1 MLPLLLATLF
11 ITPTI
16 TFTSDSVYTDENV
29 LTLEIQNVYEEDE
42 IVSQN
47 LIMTPRTLL
56 GYEIYDDKET
66 PYIDGILFDNSTVYD
81 WTIENFDG
89 SVEHIISVKTV
100 YTNDVAGML
109 AAAKNGNWAIALSN
123 PLVLLQLFYYI
134 LAAISLILGGFGLA
148 KAKKQKVKTAED
160 IATAVEEKATA
171 SLEVIEN
178 NVTEYV
184 TTTLAPVLVNMES
197 RIHAIIEALILA
209 QSNDPNAKLAIV
221 NLLKNVSVES
231 LEEISNTITKA
242 IKEAKKVKDS
252 AKKEA
257 TKLVTE
263 IAKGDILKDIDNGTG
278 GIAI

>member
-29 LTLEIQNVYEEDE
+29 LTLEIENVYEEDE

-56 GYEIYDDKET
+56 GYEIYDDKDT
-66 PYIDGILFDNSTVYD
+66 PYIDGILFDNATVYD

-89 SVEHIISVKTV
+89 TVEHIISVKTI

-109 AAAKNGNWAIALSN
+109 AAAKNGNWAVALSN
-123 PLVLLQLFYYI
+123 PIILIQLFYYI
-134 LAAISLILGGFGLA
+134 LAALSLILGGFGLA

-171 SLEVIEN
+171 SMEVIEN

-184 TTTLAPVLVNMES
+184 TATLAPVLVNVET

-209 QSNDPNAKLAIV
+209 QSNDPNSKLALV
-221 NLLKNVSVES
+221 KLLKNVSVES
-231 LEEISNTITKA
+231 LEEISDTITKA

-263 IAKGDILKDIDNGTG
+263 IAKGDIIENIDKGTG